1 MAEVEFFDRKNELRF
16 LREKYAGLSP
26 SNMLVLYGRRR
37 VGKTELVKQ
46 FLKNIKNHFYFY
58 VEVTQKSEILNYL
71 SKSVEEQLGEKA
83 VFKDFYEFLNYI
95 GEKINKEPFVLVI
108 DEFQRLLDIAPEYIS
123 SLQNAWDSKLRHK
136 KIFVL
141 LLGSSIGMIQKII
154 NSKTGALYGRA
165 QKIKISPFE
174 YSDFRLMFKEMP
186 EEDKIIAYSVFGGT
200 PDYLDKFK
208 KGQGNIYERIFEL
221 VLKKGAALFE
231 EPKNLLEYEN
241 VRIHAKYNAILRA
254 ISSGKET
261 MREIEEFTNIPS
273 QTMPAYLRR
282 LDELLDLVGK
292 KDPALGKERLGR
304 YQIKDNF
311 FKFWYK
317 FILPNQTPLNLGN
330 TKLVSDLIK
339 QDLNSYVGRIF
350 EDVVREL
357 LILYN
362 TKEIKGLK
370 LNFENI
376 GSWWDRNS
384 NEIDVLAYNLKKKN
398 FLIGEVKWTNKQL
411 DIDVIEELER
421 KSRYIG
427 YGGAYKF
434 LFVSKNGF
442 TERAL
447 KKMLDIGAAHLDLK
461 EIEELFSKA
470 NNPSGRGE
478 DHNSLILN

>member
-1 MAEVEFFDRKNELRF
+1 MVEKEFFDRKNELKF
-16 LREKYAGLSP
+16 LQEKYAELSP

-71 SKSVEEQLGEKA
+71 SKSVEEQLGEKL

-95 GEKINKEPFVLVI
+95 GDKADKEHFVLVI
-108 DEFQRLLDIAPEYIS
+108 DEFQRFLDIAPEYIS
-123 SLQNAWDSKLRHK
+123 SLQNAWDSKLKHK

-141 LLGSSIGMIQKII
+141 LLGSSIGMIQKIM
-154 NSKTGALYGRA
+154 NSEAGALYGRA
-165 QKIKISPFE
+165 QKIKISPFR
-174 YSDFRLMFKEMP
+174 YSDFRLMFKEMS
-186 EEDKIIAYSVFGGT
+186 EEDKIITYSVFGGT

-208 KGQGNIYERIFEL
+208 KSKGNIYERIFEL
-221 VLKKGAALFE
+221 VLKKGAVLFE

-254 ISSGKET
+254 TSFGKET
-261 MREIEEFTNIPS
+261 MKEIEDFTNISS

-282 LDELLDLVGK
+282 LDELLDLVGR
-292 KDPALGKERLGR
+292 KDPVLGKERLGR
-304 YQIKDNF
+304 YQTKDNF

-350 EDVVREL
+350 EDIVREL
-357 LILYN
+357 LVLYN

-384 NEIDVLAYNLKKKN
+384 NEIDVLAYNLKEKN
-398 FLIGEVKWTNKQL
+398 FLLGEVKWTNKQL

-421 KSRYIG
+421 KSKYLNYEG
-427 YGGAYKF
+427 TYKF

-442 TERAL
+442 TEKAL
-447 KKMLDIGAAHLDLK
+447 KKMQDIGAVHLDLK
-461 EIEELFSKA
+461 EIKELFSKA
-470 NNPSGRGE
+470 G
-478 DHNSLILN
+478 

>member
-1 MAEVEFFDRKNELRF
+1 MVEKEFFDRKNELKI
-16 LREKYAGLSP
+16 LQEKYAELSP

-46 FLKNIKNHFYFY
+46 FLKDIKNHFYFY

-71 SKSVEEQLGEKA
+71 SKSVEEQLGEKI
-83 VFKDFYEFLNYI
+83 VFKDFYQFLNYI
-95 GEKINKEPFVLVI
+95 GDKTDKEPFVLVI
-108 DEFQRLLDIAPEYIS
+108 DEFQRFLDIAPEYIS

-136 KIFVL
+136 KILIL
-141 LLGSSIGMIQKII
+141 LLGSSIGMIQKIM
-154 NSKTGALYGRA
+154 NSKAGALYGRA
-165 QKIKISPFE
+165 QKIKISPFK

-186 EEDKIIAYSVFGGT
+186 EEDKVMTYSVFGGT

-208 KGQGNIYERIFEL
+208 KSKGDIYERIFEL
-221 VLKKGAALFE
+221 VLKKGAVLFE

-241 VRIHAKYNAILRA
+241 VRIHAKYNAILGA
-254 ISSGKET
+254 TSSGKET
-261 MREIEEFTNIPS
+261 MKEIENSTNITS

-282 LDELLDLVGK
+282 LDELLDLVCR
-292 KDPALGKERLGR
+292 KDPVLGKERLGR
-304 YQIKDNF
+304 YQTKDNF

-330 TKLVSDLIK
+330 IKLVSDLIK

-350 EDVVREL
+350 EDIIREL

-384 NEIDVLAYNLKKKN
+384 NEIDILAYNLKEKN
-398 FLIGEVKWTNKQL
+398 FLLGEVKWTNKQL
-411 DIDVIEELER
+411 DTDVIEELER
-421 KSRYIG
+421 KSKYLNYRG
-427 YGGAYKF
+427 VYKF

-442 TERAL
+442 TEKAL
-447 KKMLDIGAAHLDLK
+447 KKMQDIGAIHLDLK
-461 EIEELFSKA
+461 DISELFDKLY
-470 NNPSGRGE
+470 N
-478 DHNSLILN
+478 

>member
-1 MAEVEFFDRKNELRF
+1 MVEKEFFDRKNELKI
-16 LREKYAGLSP
+16 LQEKYAELSP

-71 SKSVEEQLGEKA
+71 SKSVEEQLGEKII
-83 VFKDFYEFLNYI
+83 FKDFYGFLNYI
-95 GEKINKEPFVLVI
+95 GDKTDKEPFVLVI
-108 DEFQRLLDIAPEYIS
+108 DEFQRFLDIAPEYIS
-123 SLQNAWDSKLRHK
+123 SLQNAWDSKLKHK
-136 KIFVL
+136 KIMVL
-141 LLGSSIGMIQKII
+141 LLGSSIGMIQKIM
-154 NSKTGALYGRA
+154 NSKAGALYGRA
-165 QKIKISPFE
+165 QKIKIFPFK

-186 EEDKIIAYSVFGGT
+186 EEDKVMTYSVFGGT

-208 KGQGNIYERIFEL
+208 KSKGDIYERIFEL
-221 VLKKGAALFE
+221 VLKKGAVLFE

-241 VRIHAKYNAILRA
+241 VRIHAKYNAILGA
-254 ISSGKET
+254 TSSGKET
-261 MREIEEFTNIPS
+261 MKEIEDITHITS

-282 LDELLDLVGK
+282 LDELLDLVGR
-292 KDPALGKERLGR
+292 KDPVLGKERLGR
-304 YQIKDNF
+304 YQTKDNF

-339 QDLNSYVGRIF
+339 QDLNGYVGRIF
-350 EDVVREL
+350 EDIVREL
-357 LILYN
+357 LVLYN

-384 NEIDVLAYNLKKKN
+384 NEIDILAYNLKEKN
-398 FLIGEVKWTNKQL
+398 FLLGEVKWTNKQL
-411 DIDVIEELER
+411 DTDVIEELER
-421 KSRYIG
+421 KSKYLN
-427 YGGAYKF
+427 YGGTYKF

-442 TERAL
+442 TEKAL
-447 KKMLDIGAAHLDLK
+447 KKMQDIGAVHLDLK
-461 EIEELFSKA
+461 EIEDLFNKA
-470 NNPSGRGE
+470 G
-478 DHNSLILN
+478 

>member
-1 MAEVEFFDRKNELRF
+1 MVEKEFFDRKNELKI
-16 LREKYAGLSP
+16 LQEKYAELSP

-71 SKSVEEQLGEKA
+71 SKSIEEQLGEKI

-95 GEKINKEPFVLVI
+95 GDKADNEPFVLVI
-108 DEFQRLLDIAPEYIS
+108 DEFQRFLDIAPEYIS
-123 SLQNAWDSKLRHK
+123 SLQNAWDSKLKHK
-136 KIFVL
+136 KILIL
-141 LLGSSIGMIQKII
+141 LLGSSIGMIQKIM
-154 NSKTGALYGRA
+154 NSRAGALYGRA
-165 QKIKISPFE
+165 QKIKISPFK

-186 EEDKIIAYSVFGGT
+186 EEDKVMTYSVFGGT

-208 KGQGNIYERIFEL
+208 KSKGDIYERIFEL
-221 VLKKGAALFE
+221 VLKKGAILFE

-241 VRIHAKYNAILRA
+241 VRIHAKYNAILGATSSGRETMKEIEDVTH
-254 ISSGKET
+254 ISSK
-261 MREIEEFTNIPS
+261 
-273 QTMPAYLRR
+273 TMPAYLRR
-282 LDELLDLVGK
+282 LDELLDLVGR
-292 KDPALGKERLGR
+292 KDPVLGKERLGR
-304 YQIKDNF
+304 YQTNDNF

-339 QDLNSYVGRIF
+339 QDLNGYIGRVF
-350 EDVVREL
+350 EDIVKEL

-384 NEIDVLAYNLKKKN
+384 NEIDILAYNLKEKS
-398 FLIGEVKWTNKQL
+398 FVVGEVKWTNKQL

-421 KSRYIG
+421 KSKYIH
-427 YGGAYKF
+427 YGGNYKF

-442 TERAL
+442 TEKAL
-447 KKMLDIGAAHLDLK
+447 KRMQDLRAIHLNLK
-461 EIEELFSKA
+461 EIEELFNKA
-470 NNPSGRGE
+470 G
-478 DHNSLILN
+478 